1 MTTSI
6 NTTSTKTNT
15 PAALGGAGRAAGA
28 LLIAQFI
35 AIWATFFILSS
46 AIGWPASL
54 DDPASMALPRL
65 LENQTAVFSGYGL
78 YLLAAL
84 LLVPATAALSVRLNL
99 GPALSAFLLGTSVV
113 SALAKTIGISRWLFA
128 MPDLA
133 RAYVA
138 PGADQNGIALVFDA
152 LNAYAGGIGEI
163 VGVGLVTGI
172 WTLAT
177 GIVLARHGAPIIG
190 CFAALAGA
198 GLFLTIPAGFG
209 VELGPVLTLTNIVWQ
224 FALLAIGI
232 WSLRDRSVAA

>member
-1 MTTSI
+1 MTMSTMTT
-6 NTTSTKTNT
+6 
-15 PAALGGAGRAAGA
+15 AASAPRSPGIAAGG

-35 AIWATFFILSS
+35 AIWSTFFILSS

-54 DDPASMALPRL
+54 DDPASIALPRL
-65 LENQTAVFSGYGL
+65 LENQAAVFSGYGL

-99 GPALSAFLLGTSVV
+99 GPSPSACLLGAAVV
-113 SALAKTIGISRWLFA
+113 SAVAKTIGIGRWLFV

-138 PGADQNGIALVFDA
+138 PGADRNGIALVFDA

-163 VGVGLVTGI
+163 VGVGLLTGI
-172 WTLAT
+172 WTLST
-177 GIVLARHGAPIIG
+177 GLILARRGARLVG
-190 CFAALAGA
+190 GFAALAGA

-209 VELGPVLTLTNIVWQ
+209 VELGPVLTITNIVWQ

-232 WSLRDRSVAA
+232 WSLRGRPVAA

>member
-6 NTTSTKTNT
+6 NATSTKTNT
-15 PAALGGAGRAAGA
+15 HAAPRGAGNAAGG

-35 AIWATFFILSS
+35 AIWSTFFTLSS

-54 DDPASMALPRL
+54 DDPASSALPRL
-65 LENQTAVFSGYGL
+65 LENQAAVFSGYGL

-84 LLVPATAALSVRLNL
+84 LLVPASAALSVRLDL
-99 GPALSAFLLGTSVV
+99 GPALSAFLLGAAVV
-113 SALAKTIGISRWLFA
+113 SALAKTIGISRWLFV

-133 RAYVA
+133 RAYGA
-138 PGADQNGIALVFDA
+138 PGADQNAIALVFDA

-163 VGVGLVTGI
+163 VGVGLVTGT
-172 WTLAT
+172 WTLAI
-177 GIVLARHGAPIIG
+177 GLILARRGAPLVG
-190 CFAALAGA
+190 GFAALAGA

-209 VELGPVLTLTNIVWQ
+209 IELGPVLTITNIVWQ

-232 WSLRDRSVAA
+232 WSLRGRPVAA

>member
-1 MTTSI
+1 M
-6 NTTSTKTNT
+6 TTSTKTPVT
-15 PAALGGAGRAAGA
+15 AEYKGVGLWAAT

-54 DDPASMALPRL
+54 DDPASIALPRL
-65 LENQTAVFSGYGL
+65 LDNQTAVLLGYGL

-84 LLVPATAALSVRLNL
+84 LLVPATAALTVRLKL

-113 SALAKTIGISRWLFA
+113 SALAKTIGISRWLFV

-138 PGADQNGIALVFDA
+138 PGADQSGIALIFDA

-172 WTLAT
+172 WTVAVGL
-177 GIVLARHGAPIIG
+177 ILARRGASLIG
-190 CFAALAGA
+190 GFAAIGGA
-198 GLFLTIPAGFG
+198 GLFLTLPAGFG
-209 VELGPVLTLTNIVWQ
+209 VELGPVLTITNIVWQ
-224 FALLAIGI
+224 FALLAVGI
-232 WSLRDRSVAA
+232 WSLRGRPIAA